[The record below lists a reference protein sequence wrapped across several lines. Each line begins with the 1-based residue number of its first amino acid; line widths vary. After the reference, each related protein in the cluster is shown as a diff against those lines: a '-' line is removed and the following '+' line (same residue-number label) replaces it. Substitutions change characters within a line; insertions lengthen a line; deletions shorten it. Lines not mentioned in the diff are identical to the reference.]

1 MRFPGKGRGGSGG
14 CRKGNAYVL
23 LDTRPRS
30 ISEKTLHPHPYSAP
44 STDSSLTAHTA
55 VSGYPD
61 LIPFRD
67 PHTWCRM
74 MQHVVVVM
82 SSDAPEFLEA
92 LVELNTV
99 ALAEAVQYGIIS
111 AETRESRAN
120 ELEVVVEEILAARK
134 AEIMERLRCLCLERN
149 RGTDSAD
156 RKGSPQESRFEC
168 RAALGSG
175 CGETPEEVSV

>member
-1 MRFPGKGRGGSGG
+1 
-14 CRKGNAYVL
+14 
-23 LDTRPRS
+23 
-30 ISEKTLHPHPYSAP
+30 
-44 STDSSLTAHTA
+44 
-55 VSGYPD
+55 
-61 LIPFRD
+61 
-67 PHTWCRM
+67 M

-120 ELEVVVEEILAARK
+120 ELEVVVEEILTARK
-134 AEIMERLRCLCLERN
+134 AEIMERLRSLCLERN

-156 RKGSPQESRFEC
+156 RKGSPQESRLGETLETEY